1 MSKTTIK
8 TVKVVTLLFMSILL
22 VQLASS
28 SLALVF
34 ALPSSSGDWVVTGN
48 EVVSNKVIIRNKI
61 GYQTV
66 KPPIRS

>member
-1 MSKTTIK
+1 
-8 TVKVVTLLFMSILL
+8 
-22 VQLASS
+22 
-28 SLALVF
+28 LALVF